1 MRKVSYLLVVA
12 VYVLMTSGFGRTPLV
27 TTLSKSFFYH
37 DQKIQFAF
45 SITNPSLSVRT
56 LRFSPNCNASFR
68 IFDESLMQVY
78 PLETQ
83 QVKCLNTTNNFVSLA
98 PRQKISFKFELD
110 AKYFNSQSFY
120 LQGLVSGFRPGSMTK
135 FQVLQRPSL
144 YAKHYESCNSS
155 KICEAGL
162 SCNYGLS
169 AYPNTGLCEVNPN
182 IANYQSPSP
191 SQQVLAYNQP
201 TDTLVASP
209 AVYPKAK
216 ADSTQAILSNL
227 VSVSDFKKT
236 VFNLAFVELPV
247 ENSDLI
253 LNAEQTIYLLY
264 KHLYS
269 KKYPSSLNGIFY
281 LDTISSKYLDYI
293 DASYSLG
300 VLSQDSSYFY
310 PRRLMTQ
317 KLLESWIHKFLG
329 LRLSDF

>member
-1 MRKVSYLLVVA
+1 MRKVAYLVLVV
-12 VYVLMTSGFGRTPLV
+12 VYVIITSGFGKNALV

-45 SITNPSLSVRT
+45 SITNSSLSVKT

-68 IFDESLMQVY
+68 IYDESLMQVY
-78 PLETQ
+78 PLETK

-110 AKYFNSQSFY
+110 AKHFTAQNFY

-144 YAKHYESCNSS
+144 YAKEYESCNSS

-169 AYPNTGLCEVNPN
+169 AYPNTGLCEVSSNT
-182 IANYQSPSP
+182 ANYQIQSP

-201 TDTLVASP
+201 KDTLVASP
-209 AVYPKAK
+209 AVYPTAN
-216 ADSTQAILSNL
+216 ADSKQAVSSNL

-236 VFNLAFVELPV
+236 VFNLAFVEVPIK
-247 ENSDLI
+247 NSDLI
-253 LNAEQTIYLLY
+253 LNSEQTVYLLY

-281 LDTISSKYLDYI
+281 
-293 DASYSLG
+293 
-300 VLSQDSSYFY
+300 
-310 PRRLMTQ
+310 
-317 KLLESWIHKFLG
+317 
-329 LRLSDF
+329 